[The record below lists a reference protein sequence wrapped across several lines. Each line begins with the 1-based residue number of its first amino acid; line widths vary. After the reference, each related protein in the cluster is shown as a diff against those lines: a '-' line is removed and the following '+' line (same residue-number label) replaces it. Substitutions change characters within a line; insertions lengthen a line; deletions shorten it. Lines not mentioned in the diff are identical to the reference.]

1 MRAKVNSGMPFRSY
15 FSNPCTKK
23 IVNGGS
29 RKGDGSSDV
38 EKWLNS
44 GYKLKEPTV
53 SDILKMSCK
62 ERNKT

>member
-1 MRAKVNSGMPFRSY
+1 MRTKVNSGRSVRRY

-23 IVNGGS
+23 IVNAGS
-29 RKGDGSSDV
+29 GKGDDSSDI

-62 ERNKT
+62 ERNKR

>member
-1 MRAKVNSGMPFRSY
+1 MY
-15 FSNPCTKK
+15 KK
-23 IVNGGS
+23 IVNTGS
-29 RKGDGSSDV
+29 GKGDDSSDI

-62 ERNKT
+62 ERNKR